1 MKKKDYKTPKA
12 TLIVVD
18 NLCQLQDGSVTI
30 EKSNDQYLENM
41 DDVI

>member
-18 NLCQLQDGSVTI
+18 NLCMLQDGSVI
-30 EKSNDQYLENM
+30 EESKDQYLENM